1 MMKSIFKMFEPTEMQ
16 FTRQAISRLKWASI
30 LSFPFPVLTVGLVTL
45 KTTGPMRPIEWVLT
59 GLMLLSAA
67 AFIYVCGSRLLNR
80 AWTPDKYLDES
91 EISRKRQSGS
101 FAFNWTISIAMI
113 IIFFWLIWHYI
124 GWSLPEFAGRG
135 GFGFQVMAILICWA
149 FIIQAYKISQM
160 LEPLLEDGES
170 AELTKTDKKYWV
182 KFVLYIAAVFTLVIG
197 VGAFDSSYDN
207 DANMRAIEKCG
218 QGNVKSVSTK
228 GLFQT
233 KITCS
238 NE

>member
-30 LSFPFPVLTVGLVTL
+30 FSFPFPVLTAWLFIAKSNGPKEITEWIVT
-45 KTTGPMRPIEWVLT
+45 V
-59 GLMLLSAA
+59 LMLLSAA

-80 AWTPDKYLDES
+80 AWSPDKYLDES
-91 EISRKRQSGS
+91 EIARKRQSGS
-101 FAFNWTISIAMI
+101 FAFIWMISIAMVVTLI
-113 IIFFWLIWHYI
+113 WLIWHYI
-124 GWSLPEFAGRG
+124 GWPIPDFANRS
-135 GFGFQVMAILICWA
+135 GFGFQVLAVLICWA
-149 FIIQAYKISQM
+149 FIIQAYKMSQM
-160 LEPLLEDGES
+160 LVPLLEDDEI

-182 KFVLYIAAVFTLVIG
+182 KFALWVGMAFTLTLG
-197 VGAFDSSYDN
+197 LGAFDKSYD
-207 DANMRAIEKCG
+207 DGAKARAIEKCG

-233 KITCS
+233 TITCS